1 MAKNKL
7 PKFLLETASE
17 KQKALLKSW
26 GIPFEED
33 IKVIEFKN
41 LRREHLSKIAP
52 SQKQVEFLKE
62 LMLNTTIEGIASM
75 KAYRE
80 KHSINAYVVEILID
94 IAISNQKPKQVEEK
108 DFSDQFNI
116 EL

>member
-1 MAKNKL
+1 MAKKTM
-7 PKFLLETASE
+7 PKFLLEIASD

-26 GIPFEED
+26 GISFEED

-41 LRREHLSKIAP
+41 LRREHLSKVAP
-52 SQKQVEFLKE
+52 STKQVEFLKG
-62 LMLNTTIEGIASM
+62 LMLNTTIAGIAIM
-75 KAYRE
+75 KDYRE

-94 IAISNQKPKQVEEK
+94 IAMSNQKPKQVEEK